1 VQVFCEKYNSTKEDG
16 DFSQNRRL
24 ELAGLKNTELPLPPE

>member
-1 VQVFCEKYNSTKEDG
+1 MEGG

-24 ELAGLKNTELPLPPE
+24 ELADLKNTELPLPPENPRPTGKLYA